1 MTEILLTLTKMI
13 APILSFTA
21 EEIWDTLPESLKD
34 EESVLLSSW
43 YEEND
48 EYLNSEIEAKW
59 ADIIKIRKES
69 NKMLEKARQGENR
82 IIGNSLD
89 AKVILHFANSEMQNF
104 LVENRDRLELALIV
118 SDVEIVDAIDDT
130 FVKGEELQDL
140 YIKVVHADGEKC
152 ERCWKYSTEIG
163 KDSNHPTLCP
173 RCAAVLN
180 NN

>member
-1 MTEILLTLTKMI
+1 M
-13 APILSFTA
+13 
-21 EEIWDTLPESLKD
+21 
-34 EESVLLSSW
+34 
-43 YEEND
+43 
-48 EYLNSEIEAKW
+48 
-59 ADIIKIRKES
+59 S
-69 NKMLEKARQGENR
+69 N
-82 IIGNSLD
+82 
-89 AKVILHFANSEMQNF
+89 
-104 LVENRDRLELALIV
+104 RLELALIV
-118 SDVEIVDAIDDT
+118 SDVEIVDAIDDI